1 MEAVKTLVQCDFDG
15 TITDKD
21 VSFLLLDTFA
31 DGDWRKLLAEYQ
43 AGEISVGAFNTK
55 AFAMVKADKQALL
68 DLISASG
75 RIKIRP
81 GFPEL
86 VNYCSQNGLK
96 FVIVS
101 NGQDFYIKDILEK
114 LGLTDVEFH
123 SARSR
128 FGSKGLDVRYIG
140 PDGSIVE
147 NSFKETYTRLFLN
160 QGYRIIYA
168 GNGVSDI
175 YPARLAH
182 HVFATGDLL
191 EKCQETK
198 LDCIPFDDLN
208 DVVKGLESLGLN

>member
-31 DGDWRKLLAEYQ
+31 DGDWRKLLSEYQ

-68 DLISASG
+68 DLIFTSG

-128 FGSKGLDVRYIG
+128 FRPEGLDVRYIG

-147 NSFKETYTRLFLN
+147 DSFKETYTQLFLN
-160 QGYRIIYA
+160 QGYRVIYA

-191 EKCQETK
+191 EKCRETK
-198 LDCIPFDDLN
+198 LDCIPFNDLN
-208 DVVKGLESLGLN
+208 DVVRGLENLQLT